1 VSHNISTRLADLLAS
16 HGDDVPLD
24 QAAIA
29 VALNE
34 DPACDPA
41 AVIDDL
47 DTLAKATG
55 HSPGVAPGRGMG
67 RINEVLF
74 RRFEFQGDHDN
85 YHHLDN
91 SLIHK
96 VLGRRKGMPI
106 TLSLVYAEVA
116 RRLDIPLDGVGFPGH
131 FVLRPR
137 HSESPVFIDAFHQG
151 RVLQEDQ
158 LWGLFQKTYPDAAIS
173 ERAWQAMLAPVS
185 NPAFIA
191 RICRNLKASHAMSQ
205 DAAGVA
211 RASRMLLVLED
222 GPEQYRDL
230 GLALSTLGETA
241 EATDA
246 LANYLATV
254 PDAEDAPAITARLS
268 MLALKTQGTRRS

>member
-1 VSHNISTRLADLLAS
+1 MSHTISTRLADLVAA
-16 HGDDVPLD
+16 HGDDLPLD
-24 QAAIA
+24 QGAIA
-29 VALNE
+29 VAMNE

-41 AVIDDL
+41 AVVDDL

-74 RRFEFQGDHDN
+74 RRFEFQGDQDN
-85 YHHLDN
+85 YHHVDN
-91 SLIHK
+91 SLIHR
-96 VLGRRKGMPI
+96 VLGRRRGMPI

-116 RRLDIPLDGVGFPGH
+116 RRLDIHLDGVGFPGH

-137 HSESPVFIDAFHQG
+137 HSESPVFIDPFHQG

-158 LWGLFQKTYPDAAIS
+158 LWGLFEKTYPDATIT

-185 NPAFIA
+185 NASFIA

-211 RASRMLLVLED
+211 RASRMLMILSD

-230 GLALSTLGETA
+230 GLALSNLGETA

-246 LANYLATV
+246 LATYLATV
-254 PDAEDAPAITARLS
+254 PDAEDAAAITARLS
-268 MLALKTQGTRRS
+268 MLSLQRSGR

>member
-1 VSHNISTRLADLLAS
+1 VSHTISTRLADLIAS
-16 HGDDVPLD
+16 YGDDVPLD

-29 VALNE
+29 VAMEE
-34 DPACDPA
+34 DSKCDPA
-41 AVIDDL
+41 AVVDDL
-47 DTLAKATG
+47 DTLTKATG

-67 RINEVLF
+67 RIHEVLF
-74 RRFEFQGDHDN
+74 RRFEFQGDRDN
-85 YHHLDN
+85 YHHIDN
-91 SLIHK
+91 SLIHR
-96 VLGRRKGMPI
+96 VLGRRRGMPI

-116 RRLDIPLDGVGFPGH
+116 RRLDIQLDGVGFPGH

-137 HSESPVFIDAFHQG
+137 HSESAVFIDPFHQG

-158 LWGLFQKTYPDAAIS
+158 LWGLFQATYPEATIT

-185 NPAFIA
+185 NVGFIA
-191 RICRNLKASHAMSQ
+191 RICRNLKASHAMRQ

-211 RASRMLLVLED
+211 RASRLLLVLNE

-230 GLALSTLGETA
+230 GLALSSLGETA

-246 LANYLATV
+246 LATYLATV
-254 PDAEDAPAITARLS
+254 PEATDAAAMTARLS
-268 MLALKTQGTRRS
+268 MLSLIPSGR